1 LPGQAKASRGG
12 RAGLGLGEGRGR
24 RLTTRVA
31 GRAGEEAA
39 VCYLEAQGY
48 RVLTRNYRCRCGEID
63 IVAADGPV
71 LCFVEVKART
81 TAAFGAGL
89 EAVDSRKQT
98 QVRRVAR
105 NYLARLGTSLP
116 SCRFDAVEVWLD
128 PLGRPE
134 RVNLVRD
141 AF

>member
-1 LPGQAKASRGG
+1 ARGG
-12 RAGLGLGEGRGR
+12 GGGGRGLGDGRGR
-24 RLTTRVA
+24 RLTTTAA

-39 VCYLEAQGY
+39 VRYLEAQGY
-48 RVLTRNYRCRCGEID
+48 RVLARNYRCRCGEVD
-63 IVAADGPV
+63 IVAADGPF
-71 LCFVEVKART
+71 LCFVEVKARRT
-81 TAAFGAGL
+81 GAFGAGL
-89 EAVDSRKQT
+89 EAVDARKRT

-105 NYLARLGTSLP
+105 HYLARLGTSPP

-134 RVNLVRD
+134 RVSLVRD